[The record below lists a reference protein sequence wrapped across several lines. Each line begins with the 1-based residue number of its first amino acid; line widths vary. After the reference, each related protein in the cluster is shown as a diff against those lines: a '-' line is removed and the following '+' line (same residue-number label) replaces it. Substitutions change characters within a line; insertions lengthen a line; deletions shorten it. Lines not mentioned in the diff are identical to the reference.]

1 MSKREMTLED
11 WPIEKLIPYDKN
23 AKKHPKEQ
31 IQKIARSIEKHGL
44 INPLNVEPD
53 GTLITGHGRLL
64 ALANI
69 LNWKVV
75 PVFVRHDL
83 TKQEAA
89 AARLAD
95 NKVGEGDYDTNILQD
110 ELRWLE
116 QESVD
121 LSDLGFDSREL
132 AFLTEDIGALDESL
146 MGGVSFSDDL
156 PDHADDLPAPV
167 DDLLEA
173 RIPISKVIGVKDVTA
188 SQAREIGRLMDM
200 IRAKHGD
207 NPAIALASF
216 AEHEVANA

>member
-1 MSKREMTLED
+1 MKREMVLED
-11 WPIEKLIPYDKN
+11 WPIERLIPYTKN

-44 INPLNVEPD
+44 INPPNIEPD

-64 ALANI
+64 SLQS
-69 LNWKVV
+69 LGWKVV

-83 TKQEAA
+83 TPAEAA

-95 NKVGEGDYDTNILQD
+95 NKVGEGDYDTNILQE

-121 LSDLGFDSREL
+121 LTDLGFDSREL

-146 MGGVSFSDDL
+146 MGGVSFSEELVETHDDDSAPIDDL
-156 PDHADDLPAPV
+156 VEP
-167 DDLLEA
+167 

-188 SQAREIGRLMDM
+188 SQARDIGRLMDL
-200 IRAKHGD
+200 IRDRYGD
-207 NPAIALASF
+207 NPAIALAAF
-216 AEHEVANA
+216 AEHEVSNA